1 MSPRQ
6 QTSSIDLDDPAFVA
20 DPYPRYRALRSE
32 QPVCFDERWDMWLLT
47 RYQDVKRSFTDRRMV
62 AGHVDMIAGQIT
74 SHGIGVER
82 VQDYLKVLGDMITFA
97 DRGDHARIRGMMAGA
112 LAGATAGWPEIIARA
127 AGELLDRMSRRE
139 DMDAVRDFARPLPL
153 TVICESC
160 GIPESDR
167 EMYQGWAT
175 DYAHLLGVP
184 RPGSW
189 ERLALA
195 GNAASVN
202 LREYF
207 RQLVGERRKR
217 PGQDMVSH
225 FVSAFQDA
233 GLGDDGLISMCVNF
247 ANAGHFT
254 VVDQLANA
262 IYQLL
267 NHRGQLDLL
276 AREPD
281 RWLAAVDEA
290 MRFDSNPQVTI
301 RFAVEDLELGGQ
313 RIAKGDTIGAVL
325 AAANHDPE
333 VFESPDQLDISLPRV
348 NHLTFGFGPGYCMG
362 SELARQQM
370 ALGMRALFERFPGL
384 APSQDR
390 PPVRRWN
397 CLMFRGLDALPV
409 TA

>member
-1 MSPRQ
+1 MSSGQVR
-6 QTSSIDLDDPAFVA
+6 TSIDLDDPAFVA

-32 QPVCFDERWDMWLLT
+32 RPVWFDERWDMWILT
-47 RYQDVKRSFTDRRMV
+47 RYQDVKSSFTDRRMT

-97 DRGDHARIRGMMAGA
+97 DRGDHARVRGMMAGA
-112 LAGATAGWPEIIARA
+112 LARATADWPELIART
-127 AGELLDRMSRRE
+127 AGELLDRMTSAG

-160 GIPESDR
+160 GIPASDR
-167 EMYQGWAT
+167 ETYQAWAT

-207 RQLVGERRKR
+207 QQLIRERRRR

-225 FVSAFQDA
+225 FVAAFQDA
-233 GLGDDGLISMCVNF
+233 GLGDDGLVSMCVNF

-267 NHRGQLDLL
+267 GQRAQRDLL

-281 RWLAAVDEA
+281 RWPAAVDEA
-290 MRFDSNPQVTI
+290 MRFDSNPQFTI
-301 RFAVEDLELGGQ
+301 RFAIEDLELGGQ
-313 RIAKGDTIGAVL
+313 KIARGDTIAAGL

-333 VFESPDQLDISLPRV
+333 VFENPDQLDISPPRA

-370 ALGMRALFERFPGL
+370 ALGLRALFERFPGL
-384 APSQDR
+384 SPSRER
-390 PPVRRWN
+390 PPVRRWD
-397 CLMFRGLDALPV
+397 CLMFRGFDALPV